1 MDLPYTKEEKLKQ
14 VDDLQAETN
23 RLSALMNTYY
33 EQIKHSESSIK
44 SILETISKVSYLSIE
59 SSSAKCKLSVTD
71 FIS

>member
-1 MDLPYTKEEKLKQ
+1 MDLSYTKEEKLKQ
-14 VDDLQAETN
+14 VDDLQAETI
-23 RLSALMNTYY
+23 RLNALINTYY

-44 SILETISKVSYLSIE
+44 SILETISKVSYLSIK